1 MPKPYVNKGTG
12 VYTSTYKVRKRE
24 KACVCG
30 LRMRHSCDE
39 TWILN
44 SAHQRMAA
52 ACVGRWLLQASN
64 VISRQPVP
72 SKIGG
77 ELPGTAATLLGT
89 RCVTSAKQFSTST
102 VCHHQD
108 DSTPE
113 KALFRP
119 RRTLMYVPASDE
131 RKTKKATSLRVD
143 TIVFDLEDGV
153 ALNQKVCLNP
163 RLPLS
168 CRKYLMQ
175 QGRRA

>member
-1 MPKPYVNKGTG
+1 
-12 VYTSTYKVRKRE
+12 
-24 KACVCG
+24 
-30 LRMRHSCDE
+30 
-39 TWILN
+39 
-44 SAHQRMAA
+44 MAA

-77 ELPGTAATLLGT
+77 ELPGTAATLLRT

-131 RKTKKATSLRVD
+131 RKTKKAASLRVD

-163 RLPLS
+163 KTTPQLS
-168 CRKYLMQ
+168 QVPYATREESIGTWQSKIISRNVCDWDQ
-175 QGRRA
+175 